1 MERLIDKELKQ
12 WKDKKDRKVLLLRG
26 ARQVGKTYSIRKL
39 SQCFKKL
46 LEINFEETPA
56 ACRFFKNSLTPR
68 EICEKL
74 SVYFNTTITPGE
86 SLVFFDEIQ
95 ACPRALRALRFF
107 YEKMPD
113 LHVAAA
119 GSLLELALSEIS
131 SFGVGRIH
139 SLFMFPM
146 TFAEYLHA
154 SGNDML
160 NSVISSASFHQPVD
174 PVIHEKILDKI
185 KIFLIIGGMPKVV
198 DTYIN
203 KQDFHACQL
212 EIDNIINSLID
223 DFAKYKEKVPS
234 LRLEETFYSTAQQA
248 GNKFVYSKVGEGI
261 ESSKLYKEALELLVK
276 AGIAYKVYHTSARG
290 IPLGAQINRKRF
302 KVIPYDTGIYQRL
315 LGLDLSR
322 YILDDF
328 PSLVNRGS
336 LAEIYVGL
344 ELLANRPPHMR
355 PEIFYWHREAR
366 ISNAEVDYVKAIGSR
381 IFPIEVKAGT
391 RGQMQSLHLFLN
403 ERNLDCG
410 LRISHENFSQ
420 YDKIKTIPIYAVKRI
435 EQLGGTL

>member
-1 MERLIDKELKQ
+1 MERLIDKELKR
-12 WKDKKDRKVLLLRG
+12 WKEREDRKVLLLRG
-26 ARQVGKTYSIRKL
+26 ARQVGKTYSMRELGKT
-39 SQCFKKL
+39 FGKF
-46 LEINFEETPA
+46 LEINFEENPA
-56 ACRFFKNSLTPR
+56 ACRFFENSLSPH

-74 SVYFNTTITPGE
+74 AVYFNTTISPGD
-86 SLVFFDEIQ
+86 SLLFFDEIQ

-119 GSLLELALSEIS
+119 GSLLELALSEIP

-139 SLFMFPM
+139 SLFMYPM
-146 TFAEYLHA
+146 TFEEYLQA

-160 NSVISSASFHQPVD
+160 NRVISTSSFDQPVD
-174 PVIHEKILDKI
+174 PVIHEKILDKM

-203 KQDFHACQL
+203 GKDFHACQV
-212 EIDNIINSLID
+212 EIDSIINSLID

-248 GNKFVYSKVGEGI
+248 GKKFVYANVGEGI

-276 AGIAYKVYHTSARG
+276 TGIAYKVYHTSARG

-302 KVIPYDTGIYQRL
+302 KVTPYDTGIYQRL
-315 LGLDLSR
+315 LGLDLSQ
-322 YILDDF
+322 YILTDF

-336 LAEIYVGL
+336 LAEICVGL
-344 ELLANRPPHMR
+344 ELLANRPAHMR

-366 ISNAEVDYVKAIGSR
+366 AGNAEVDYVTAIGPR
-381 IFPIEVKAGT
+381 ILPIEVKAGT

-403 ERNLDCG
+403 DRNLDCG
-410 LRISHENFSQ
+410 LRISHENFAH
-420 YDKIKTIPIYAVKRI
+420 YDKIKTIPIYATNRVL
-435 EQLGGTL
+435 QLFAG

>member
-1 MERLIDKELKQ
+1 MERFIDKELNQ
-12 WKDKKDRKVLLLRG
+12 WKEKKDRKVLLLRG
-26 ARQVGKTYSIRKL
+26 ARQVGKTYSMRELGKG
-39 SQCFKKL
+39 FKKF

-56 ACRFFKNSLTPR
+56 ACRFFEGSLTPQ

-74 SVYFNTTITPGE
+74 AVYFNTTIVPGE
-86 SLVFFDEIQ
+86 ALLFFDEIQ
-95 ACPRALRALRFF
+95 ACPRALQALRFF

-119 GSLLELALSEIS
+119 GSLLEFALSQIP

-139 SLFMFPM
+139 SLYMYPM
-146 TFAEYLHA
+146 TFKEYLQA

-160 NSVISSASFHQPVD
+160 NRVISDSSFDQPMD

-203 KQDFHACQL
+203 EEDFQACQV
-212 EIDNIINSLID
+212 EIDSIINSLID

-234 LRLEETFYSTAQQA
+234 LRLEETFYSTARQA
-248 GNKFVYSKVGEGI
+248 GKKFVYVNVGEGI
-261 ESSKLYKEALELLVK
+261 ESSKPYKEALELLVK
-276 AGIAYKVYHTSARG
+276 TGIAYKVYHTSAQG
-290 IPLGAQINRKRF
+290 IPLGAQVNRKRF

-315 LGLDLSR
+315 LGLNLSD
-322 YILDDF
+322 YILTDF
-328 PSLVNRGS
+328 ASLVNRGD

-344 ELLANRPPHMR
+344 ELLAQRPPHMR

-366 ISNAEVDYVKAIGSR
+366 TSNAEVDYVIAIGPR
-381 IFPIEVKAGT
+381 ILPIEVKAGT

-410 LRISHENFSQ
+410 LRISHENFDQ
-420 YDKIKTIPIYAVKRI
+420 YDKIKTIPIYAVNCI
-435 EQLGGTL
+435 QQLV

>member
-1 MERLIDKELKQ
+1 MERLIDKEMKQ
-12 WKDKKDRKVLLLRG
+12 WKEKKDRKVLLLRG
-26 ARQVGKTYSIRKL
+26 ARQVGKTYSIREL
-39 SQCFKKL
+39 SKTFKKF

-56 ACRFFKNSLTPR
+56 ACRFFENSLNPH

-74 SVYFNTTITPGE
+74 AVYFNTTITPGE
-86 SLVFFDEIQ
+86 SLLFFDEIQ

-119 GSLLELALSEIS
+119 GSLLELAISEIP

-139 SLFMFPM
+139 SLFMYPM
-146 TFAEYLHA
+146 TFKEYLHA

-160 NSVISSASFHQPVD
+160 NQVISDSSFDQPVD

-203 KQDFHACQL
+203 EKDFHTCQV

-234 LRLEETFYSTAQQA
+234 LRLEETFYSTAHQA
-248 GNKFVYSKVGEGI
+248 GNKFVYTKVGEGI

-276 AGIAYKVYHTSARG
+276 TGIAYKVYHTSARG

-315 LGLDLSR
+315 LGLNLSE
-322 YILDDF
+322 YILTDF

-344 ELLANRPPHMR
+344 ELLAARPPHMR
-355 PEIFYWHREAR
+355 PEIFYWHRESR
-366 ISNAEVDYVKAIGSR
+366 TSNAEVDYVTAIGPR
-381 IFPIEVKAGT
+381 ILPIEVKAGT

-403 ERNLDCG
+403 DRNLDCG
-410 LRISHENFSQ
+410 LRISHENFAH
-420 YDKIKTIPIYAVKRI
+420 YDKIKTIPIYATNRI
-435 EQLGGTL
+435 TQFV

>member
-1 MERLIDKELKQ
+1 MERSIDRELKK

-39 SQCFKKL
+39 GQSFNKF

-56 ACRFFKNSLTPR
+56 ACRFFENSLTPR

-95 ACPRALRALRFF
+95 ACPMALRALRFF

-119 GSLLELALSEIS
+119 GSLLELALSEIP

-146 TFAEYLHA
+146 TFAEYLQA

-160 NSVISSASFHQPVD
+160 NPVISTASFQQPVD
-174 PVIHEKILDKI
+174 PVIHEKILDRL
-185 KIFLIIGGMPKVV
+185 KIFLVIGGMPKVV

-203 KQDFHACQL
+203 NRDFQACQL
-212 EIDNIINSLID
+212 EIDSIINSLID
-223 DFAKYKEKVPS
+223 DFAKYKEKVSS

-248 GNKFVYSKVGEGI
+248 GNKFIYSKVGEGI
-261 ESSKLYKEALELLVK
+261 ESSRLYKEALELLVK
-276 AGIAYKVYHTSARG
+276 AGVAYKVHHTSARG

-302 KVIPYDTGIYQRL
+302 KVVPYDTGIYQRL
-315 LGLDLSR
+315 LGLELSR
-322 YILDDF
+322 YMLEDF
-328 PSLVNRGS
+328 PTLVNRGS

-344 ELLANRPPHMR
+344 ELLGNRPPHMR

-366 ISNAEVDYVKAIGSR
+366 VSNAEVDYVKAIGPR
-381 IFPIEVKAGT
+381 ILPIEVKAGT
-391 RGQMQSLHLFLN
+391 RGQMQSLHLFLK

-435 EQLGGTL
+435 EQLTEE

>member
-1 MERLIDKELKQ
+1 MERLIDKELKN
-12 WKDKKDRKVLLLRG
+12 WKEKKDRKVLLLRG

-39 SQCFKKL
+39 SKSFKKY

-56 ACRFFKNSLTPR
+56 ASRLFEDSLSPQ

-74 SVYFNTTITPGE
+74 AVYFNTTITPGD

-95 ACPRALRALRFF
+95 ACPMALRALRFF

-119 GSLLELALSEIS
+119 GSLLELALSEIP

-146 TFAEYLHA
+146 TFEEYLQA

-160 NSVISSASFHQPVD
+160 NEVISASSFHQSVV
-174 PVIHEKILDKI
+174 PVIHDKILDKM

-198 DTYIN
+198 ETYIN
-203 KQDFHACQL
+203 ENDFHACQL

-223 DFAKYKEKVPS
+223 DLAKYKKKVPS
-234 LRLEETFYSTAQQA
+234 LRLEETFYSTALQA
-248 GNKFVYSKVGEGI
+248 GKKFVYSNVGEGI
-261 ESSKLYKEALELLVK
+261 ESSKVYKEALELLVK

-290 IPLGAQINRKRF
+290 IPLGAQINPKRF

-315 LGLDLSR
+315 LGLNLSD
-322 YILDDF
+322 YILTDF
-328 PSLVNRGS
+328 SQLVNRGS
-336 LAEIYVGL
+336 LTEIYVGL
-344 ELLANRPPHMR
+344 ELIANQPPHMR
-355 PEIFYWHREAR
+355 PGLFYWHREAR
-366 ISNAEVDYVKAIGSR
+366 AGNAEVDYVTALGTR
-381 IFPIEVKAGT
+381 ILPIEVKAGT

-403 ERNLDCG
+403 DRNLDCG
-410 LRISHENFSQ
+410 VRISHENFGQ
-420 YDKIKTIPIYAVKRI
+420 YEKIRTIPIYAVKHI
-435 EQLGGTL
+435 KQLG